1 MATSP
6 LVTAILLTYNCED
19 FVAEALRSVLAQ
31 DCGPMEIL
39 ISDDAS
45 EDDTFEVLNHELATY
60 AGPHRVRLQRRPV
73 NSGTKSAH
81 LNDVFPSCAGEI
93 LVSFDG
99 DDVSV
104 RHRVRRIV
112 DAFHTNPEARA
123 IYSRYSLM
131 DAAGRPLGPPTVPHP
146 ASGQEASTWFARV
159 DANASGATLA
169 VRREVVEKF
178 PPLAPEIAEDIVLPF
193 RASLLGDVV
202 FLDESLVK
210 ARRHAGSL
218 TTDLERFESIER
230 YRERHEAGIERAA
243 GNLESRRADL
253 RVAETLF
260 PSRAARAETAGG
272 RRRRLPRHR
281 QTDRSP
287 DEPLRWGPPA
297 DARSPDPSRSL
308 SGTPGA
314 PRSPGPRT
322 APLSPLQAPGPGR
335 RPARPARSGSVRRC

>member
-19 FVAEALRSVLAQ
+19 FIAEALRSVLAQ

-99 DDVSV
+99 DDASV

-112 DAFHTNPEARA
+112 DAFHTNPEART

-159 DANASGATLA
+159 DANASGTTLA

-260 PSRAARAETAGG
+260 PSRRQEL
-272 RRRRLPRHR
+272 RRLEAVAVDSLATARLTAALMSPSVGVRLLTLARLIRAGAYREHRARHA
-281 QTDRSP
+281 
-287 DEPLRWGPPA
+287 LLA
-297 DARSPDPSRSL
+297 L
-308 SGTPGA
+308 A
-314 PRSPGPRT
+314 PRLYLRYKRRALGAGRHDLLGAGP
-322 APLSPLQAPGPGR
+322 
-335 RPARPARSGSVRRC
+335 